1 MSQIREIWQRG
12 SSHRIFIPVLVGAVA
27 LTLGSLLAFEHTRN
41 LIKVRG
47 PYLVVLMVI
56 ATFPIFAFR
65 FFDPHED
72 ARPITGYFLISAFY
86 YIMLGSPDFV
96 AFLRMLILERLP
108 PGSLKQ
114 LLLGVVAL
122 AACAGT
128 VHYVLRLWS
137 KLDDTAGRFLAISI
151 PKFAAYAVL
160 HILYLNYL
168 VPFVRMRFGILT
180 IFS

>member
-1 MSQIREIWQRG
+1 MSQIREIWQRV
-12 SSHRIFIPVLVGAVA
+12 SSHRIFIPVVVAVIA

-72 ARPITGYFLISAFY
+72 ARPIAGYFLVAAVY

-96 AFLRMLILERLP
+96 AFFRMLILERLP

-122 AACAGT
+122 GACAGV

-137 KLDDTAGRFLAISI
+137 KLDDPAGRFLAISV

-168 VPFVRMRFGILT
+168 VPFVRIRFGILT